1 MIAYLGNTII
11 QIYSDQL
18 TEMALGGK
26 RKRMNPSLLNAQ
38 LTRVEC
44 TAVFAV
50 LMLKFERPTSKTRQ

>member
-26 RKRMNPSLLNAQ
+26 WKRMNLGFQRP
-38 LTRVEC
+38 V
-44 TAVFAV
+44 
-50 LMLKFERPTSKTRQ
+50 ERPPSRD